1 MTDRKDLAGPEVP
14 TGRETPTDGRDPK
27 RGHAPRGRRDRKVR
41 GRHTGAER
49 PAALTLQETGRWI
62 WTQLTSMRTALILLF
77 LLALAAIPGAIV
89 PQKPVNPTK
98 VLDFR
103 SANPG
108 LSKVY
113 DALGLFNVYTSPWFS
128 AIYLLLFI
136 SLVGCILPRIR
147 VYVRAL
153 RAEPPATPSRLDR
166 LPESATSATA
176 RGADEALDAAAA
188 VLRHKRFR
196 VTRRDGSVAAER
208 GYLREFGN
216 LLFHLSMLVLLVGI
230 AWSNLYGY
238 KGTSIV
244 VAGQG
249 FSNNVTQYD
258 DFTGG
263 GLFRDR
269 ALLPFSLSLDAFTV
283 RFETGPVQTGAA
295 RQFTAD
301 VTVTERPG
309 ATPRKEVL
317 EVNHPLNINGTDV
330 HLIAHGYAPVVTVTD
345 GNGNVAFNGP
355 VVFLPQDG
363 NFTSTGA
370 VKAPDAR
377 PEALGF
383 QGFFLPTATVD
394 ARGPHSL
401 FPDALVPE
409 LFLNAWAGP
418 PKPENGTP
426 QSVYTL
432 DTTGM
437 QQIKDANGTPVAVR
451 LKEGEYVDLPDGRG
465 RLTFIGWQRWAKLQ
479 VSASP
484 GLPLTVGSVAAAII
498 GLMLS
503 LFVRPRRIW
512 ARATVGEDGR
522 TRVEVGG
529 LDRADARTGLDGE
542 VATVLAAMDDPGED
556 GPQPPAD
563 EGSPRTDVVPTT
575 SGRTE

>member
-1 MTDRKDLAGPEVP
+1 MDEGAGVGEDRPAG
-14 TGRETPTDGRDPK
+14 DD
-27 RGHAPRGRRDRKVR
+27 PRGAEAAPAPLRHRRRAR
-41 GRHTGAER
+41 GPKKPRTPADK
-49 PAALTLQETGRWI
+49 PAALTLRETGRWI
-62 WTQLTSMRTALILLF
+62 WTQLTSMRTALVLLF

-89 PQKPVNPTK
+89 PQKSIAPAK

-103 SANPG
+103 SANPQ

-147 VYVRAL
+147 VYARAL
-153 RAEPPATPSRLDR
+153 RADPPATPSRLDR
-166 LPESATSATA
+166 LPESATTSTS
-176 RGADEALDAAAA
+176 RDADEVLDAAAA
-188 VLRHKRFR
+188 VLRRRRFR
-196 VTRRDGSVAAER
+196 VVRRDGSVAAER

-230 AWSNLYGY
+230 AWSNLFGY

-244 VAGQG
+244 VTGQG

-263 GLFRDR
+263 GLFR
-269 ALLPFSLSLDAFTV
+269 AGSLKPFSLTLDDFVV

-295 RQFTAD
+295 RQFTAT
-301 VTVTERPG
+301 VTVTDSPG
-309 ATPRKEVL
+309 ATPHRETI
-317 EVNHPLNINGTDV
+317 EVNHPLSVNGTAV

-370 VKAPDAR
+370 IKAPDAR
-377 PEALGF
+377 PETLGF

-394 ARGPHSL
+394 MRGPHSL

-409 LFLNAWAGP
+409 LFLNAWAGAP
-418 PKPENGTP
+418 RAETGTP
-426 QSVYTL
+426 SSVYSL

-437 QQIKDANGTPVAVR
+437 TQIKDADGKPVAVR
-451 LKEGEYVDLPDGRG
+451 LKQGEYLDLPDGRG
-465 RLTFIGWQRWAKLQ
+465 RLTFVGWQRWAKLQ
-479 VSASP
+479 VSSTP
-484 GLPLTVGSVAAAII
+484 GLPLTVGSVAAAIL

-512 ARATVGEDGR
+512 ARADTDEDGR
-522 TRVEVGG
+522 TRVEIGG
-529 LDRADARTGLDGE
+529 LDRADARTGLDDE
-542 VATVLAAMDDPGED
+542 VAAVLAVMDDPGED
-556 GPQPPAD
+556 VHRTS
-563 EGSPRTDVVPTT
+563 EGMK
-575 SGRTE
+575 